1 VAPCCNSHW
10 LTRADFSEIRA
21 FFEKIGSNLYL
32 YQPKTEEIEAENR
45 MHPPSE
51 RAKKKTLLRQDFG
64 GQADPATRRG
74 GFATRADLPNPPATS
89 KIRKDEPFCNPLDPS
104 QNNRASCVCRS
115 APEQACQVHQAKGM
129 IKGIAADPDLSAVEK
144 GSPHRVS
151 NRGNLPPRLR
161 IEYAGPWKMWTK
173 IPRSE
178 KWSRF
183 LDTARTYFQQ

>member
-1 VAPCCNSHW
+1 
-10 LTRADFSEIRA
+10 
-21 FFEKIGSNLYL
+21 
-32 YQPKTEEIEAENR
+32 

-89 KIRKDEPFCNPLDPS
+89 KNRFGKPFCNPLDPS
-104 QNNRASCVCRS
+104 RKNRASRVCRS
-115 APEQACQVHQAKGM
+115 APEQTCQAKG
-129 IKGIAADPDLSAVEK
+129 IADNPNLSAVEK

-161 IEYAGPWKMWTK
+161 VEYAGPWKMWTK

-178 KWSRF
+178 KWSGR
-183 LDTARTYFQQ
+183 LDSNQRHLAPKASALPG